1 MTLKVVVVGDDFIPV
16 QYYVDAIERAHL
28 DVTVTATALLGGKK
42 GQHTAQQVME
52 FQGPNAVPCPPQ
64 VLAAVGDA
72 DVVCG
77 HFAPF
82 NKELIDAAPNL
93 KLIAVARAG
102 LENIDHNAANARG
115 IGVVPAFGRNASAVA
130 ELQIG
135 LMLSETRNIVRAHTS
150 IVTGGW
156 RKEFPHTS
164 IELRDSVVGMVGL
177 GHVGRSFASKMK
189 GFGSDLRVY
198 DPYLTAEQAVEA
210 NVTKVGDLLE
220 LCRISDFV
228 LIQARLTA
236 ETERFFTTE
245 HFEAMKPTAYFI
257 NCARSRLVDTGALI
271 TALQTN
277 QIAGAGLDV
286 YDEEPLS
293 AESPLRAL
301 DNVSMTTHFGGD
313 SIGTNITS
321 ADLVAKAINA
331 FLTSGVVPWAQNAK
345 ELGWA

>member
-1 MTLKVVVVGDDFIPV
+1 MTLKVAIVGDDFIAAH
-16 QYYVDAIERAHL
+16 YYVDALSRSGL
-28 DVTVTATALLGGKK
+28 DVETIVTALEGGKK

-64 VLAAVGDA
+64 VLEAVKDA
-72 DVVCG
+72 DIICG
-77 HFAPF
+77 HFSPF
-82 NKELIDAAPNL
+82 NKQLIDAGPRL

-102 LENIDHNAANARG
+102 LENVDLDRADERG

-135 LMLSETRNIVRAHTS
+135 LMLAETRNIGRAHTS

-177 GHVGRSFASKMK
+177 GHVGRSFASKMQ

-198 DPYLTAEQAVEA
+198 DPYLSDAAAAEAG
-210 NVTKVGDLLE
+210 VTRMDDLVE
-220 LCRISDFV
+220 LCRVSDFV

-245 HFEAMKPTAYFI
+245 HFEAMKPTAFFI
-257 NCARSRLVDTGALI
+257 NCARSRLVDTQALI
-271 TALQTN
+271 HALQTD

-286 YDEEPLS
+286 YDSEPLS
-293 AESPLRAL
+293 ADSPFRSL
-301 DNVSMTTHFGGD
+301 DNVTMTTHFGGD
-313 SIGTNITS
+313 SIGTNKTS
-321 ADLVAKAINA
+321 ADLVVNAIA
-331 FLTSGVVPWAQNAK
+331 AYMKDGRVAWAQNAK
-345 ELGWA
+345 ALGWA

>member
-1 MTLKVVVVGDDFIPV
+1 MTVKVAVVGDDFIAA
-16 QYYVDAIERAHL
+16 QYYVDAIARAGI
-28 DVTVTATALLGGKK
+28 DATVVTTALEGGKV

-52 FQGPNAVPCPPQ
+52 FHGPNAVPCPPQ
-64 VLAAVGDA
+64 VLATVADA

-77 HFAPF
+77 HFSPF
-82 NKELIDAAPNL
+82 NKELIDAAPQL

-102 LENIDHNAANARG
+102 LENVDLDRAIERH

-135 LMLSETRNIVRAHTS
+135 LMLSETRNITRAHTS

-156 RKEFPHTS
+156 RKQFPHTS
-164 IELRDSVVGMVGL
+164 IELRDSVIGMVGL
-177 GHVGRSFASKMK
+177 GHVGRSFASKVK

-198 DPYLTAEQAVEA
+198 DPYLSAEQAAAEGV
-210 NVTKVGDLLE
+210 VKMDDLLE
-220 LCRISDFV
+220 LCRVSDFV
-228 LIQARLTA
+228 LIQARLTP
-236 ETERFFTTE
+236 ETERFFTTA
-245 HFEAMKPTAYFI
+245 HFAAMKPSAFFI
-257 NCARSRLVDTGALI
+257 NCARSRLVDTQALI
-271 TALQTN
+271 HALQTN

-293 AESPLRAL
+293 ADSPLRSL

-321 ADLVAKAINA
+321 ADLVAKAIRA
-331 FLTSGVVPWAQNAK
+331 YLVDGSVPWAQNAK
-345 ELGWA
+345 EMGWA